1 MRQFAGR
8 LWRAEHQAAA
18 TYCLSVRAWLMRSLF
33 ASSMPPMMPALLL
46 ARATLVVV
54 IPASGASWDALGLS
68 SSVLTRRGE
77 ARKVPR

>member
-18 TYCLSVRAWLMRSLF
+18 TYCLSVRAWLMRSLL
-33 ASSMPPMMPALLL
+33 ASSMPALLL
-46 ARATLVVV
+46 ASATLVVV

-68 SSVLTRRGE
+68 SC
-77 ARKVPR
+77 